1 MKRRIENWQKS
12 QWKLRSK
19 KTKND
24 QNIQFSEDT
33 LFIGAAFGDDIR
45 SGIEDMIEVNNLQP
59 NI

>member
-19 KTKND
+19 KTTKD
-24 QNIQFSEDT
+24 QNIQFTEDT

-45 SGIEDMIEVNNLQP
+45 SGKEDLNEINHLQP

>member
-1 MKRRIENWQKS
+1 MKSRIENWQKS

-19 KTKND
+19 KKEND
-24 QNIQFSEDT
+24 QNIQFTEDT

-45 SGIEDMIEVNNLQP
+45 SGKEDLLEVNKLQP